1 LTSIIEKRRS
11 LHGQLNE
18 QRQRA
23 EELERQISELEGL
36 ANLGSATAMI
46 AHEMNNLLTPPA
58 NYAELALENPR
69 DEVLREK
76 ALSKTVQNCRRAS
89 KVAES
94 ILALAN
100 CEHQGREQINLVHL
114 LDELFACLCRD
125 FRKDAITVQT
135 EVPQE
140 LSIYGVGVQIQ
151 QVLMNLILNSRDA
164 MLGSGGH
171 LTIKA
176 EESSDAVHIRVSD
189 TGRGI
194 SPAELKDIF
203 EPFFSTKK
211 DGSSSSAGRSRGIGL
226 SFCRK
231 VIEAHKG
238 TISVESRLNEGTTF
252 LITLAKEQ

>member
-18 QRQRA
+18 QQHKA
-23 EELERQISELEGL
+23 EELERRLSELEGL

-46 AHEMNNLLTPPA
+46 AHEINNLLTPPA
-58 NYAELALENPR
+58 NYAELALKNPG
-69 DEVLREK
+69 DELLREK
-76 ALSKTVQNCRRAS
+76 ALRKTVRNCRRAA

-100 CEHQGREQINLVHL
+100 CEHQSREPINLVDM

-125 FRKDAITVQT
+125 FSRDGISVKI
-135 EVPQE
+135 EVPQG
-140 LSIYGVGVQIQ
+140 LRIYGVGVQIQ
-151 QVLMNLILNSRDA
+151 QVLMNLILNARDA
-164 MLGSGGH
+164 MLGNGGH

-194 SPAELKDIF
+194 PPAELKDIF
-203 EPFFSTKK
+203 EPFFSTKNTP
-211 DGSSSSAGRSRGIGL
+211 GPSSARRSRGIGL

-231 VIEAHKG
+231 VIETHKG